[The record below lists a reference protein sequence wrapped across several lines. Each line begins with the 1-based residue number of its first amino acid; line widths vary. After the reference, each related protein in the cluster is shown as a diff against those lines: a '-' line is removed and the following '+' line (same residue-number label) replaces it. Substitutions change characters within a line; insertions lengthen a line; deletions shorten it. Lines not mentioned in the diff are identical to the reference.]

1 MEEFEVTTADM
12 LEIVAGGG
20 NGVEYVDIVG
30 LMEKAA
36 KELREKYAEIE
47 RLREALREA
56 IDEVETWGGSTSP
69 FLQEKHD
76 LEGTLAE
83 LRTAIGEGK

>member
-1 MEEFEVTTADM
+1 MEEFEVTIADM

-47 RLREALREA
+47 RLREALHKLASDDYECWCSLCMAGTIARA
-56 IDEVETWGGSTSP
+56 ALGK
-69 FLQEKHD
+69 EK
-76 LEGTLAE
+76 
-83 LRTAIGEGK
+83 